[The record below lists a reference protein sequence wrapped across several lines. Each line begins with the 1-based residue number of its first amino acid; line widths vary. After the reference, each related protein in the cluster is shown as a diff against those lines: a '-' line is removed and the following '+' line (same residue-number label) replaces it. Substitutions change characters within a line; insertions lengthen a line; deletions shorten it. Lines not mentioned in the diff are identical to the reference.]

1 MCIRDRGVG
10 CSLVQQRYGLIR
22 IPAETFLLRSYPV
35 VFRPSDL
42 LLVVAAFAA
51 VAYSVSRLTVYSM
64 IKKRDFTL

>member
-1 MCIRDRGVG
+1 MCIRD
-10 CSLVQQRYGLIR
+10 S
-22 IPAETFLLRSYPV
+22 SYPV